1 MANSSSA
8 ETLIY
13 AIGAFFTLCLFTYI
27 FSGSSGRYTLVAS
40 RFESRKSELMTLNNT
55 DYFQSYPSVDAF
67 SLEDTDKLNSL
78 QGSIATLPKIWGYS
92 QERGNQLFPPYF
104 YPRCSARY
112 PPEDDAWVKLN
123 YTSNTL
129 SMKCPGDFKGKYV
142 TGPIYNITFTNTREL
157 RTHWKVNYYKG
168 NPVPINS
175 TTDWVIGS
183 CNPDNAKFELHQ
195 HMPRFSP
202 YVYGRTRYRME
213 TLQNTTGTVRK
224 PLIIAMFTL
233 DSFSRR
239 HFFRKLPG
247 TVGLLNHLEKGE
259 RWKVFDFKVHNV
271 IGTDTAENQ
280 ARVFGESFE
289 GYKNENITTD
299 LLEKDAIWYKLKKK
313 GFATLLGF
321 DPCAFK
327 IVKVLGRRPRADHV
341 SNTFFCANAR
351 FGGYTSN
358 KRVTHIQRCIGPHMS
373 HYYLMNYTLTFSQY
387 YRGLN
392 QWAYNHF
399 GAAHEKTGQH
409 ASTIDEDLVWY
420 IQEYIQKFSQ
430 THDIVFYIM
439 ADHGMRYGNFESDT
453 WAIQEHRLPAFFLL
467 TKRSFLR
474 KIPGSYDTLRHNT
487 ERLITKP
494 DIRRSIQFLM
504 DYQYNLEMK
513 PSEDNFVNI
522 FTEKVPDSR
531 RCEDVDIPPW
541 YCSAYEFN
549 TIPNYVFDSS
559 NPAHYSMNST
569 EKDLST
575 LLTLLADE
583 TIQSLNSKVYSVKL
597 YHKGN
602 LCVKMTLNRIELA
615 IWNRISDDKLL
626 VKILLSIEESPEARL
641 DSWILISTHYDMTV
655 PPMEEENFDPFP
667 VTFEGRKLFG
677 KVRNI

>member
-8 ETLIY
+8 ETLFY
-13 AIGAFFTLCLFTYI
+13 AIGAFFTICVFTYI
-27 FSGSSGRYTLVAS
+27 FSGSSDHYTLVAT
-40 RFESRKSELMTLNNT
+40 RFESRKSELITLNNT
-55 DYFQSYPSVDAF
+55 EYFEVYPSVDTF
-67 SLEDTDKLNSL
+67 SLEDTDRLNSL
-78 QGSIATLPKIWGYS
+78 QGSVATVPKIWGYS

-104 YPRCSARY
+104 YPRCSDRY
-112 PPEDDAWVKLN
+112 PPEDNAWVKLN

-129 SMKCPGDFKGKYV
+129 SMQCPGDFKGKYV
-142 TGPIYNITFTNTREL
+142 TGPIYNITFTNSKEL
-157 RTHWKVNYYKG
+157 KNHWKVNYYKG

-183 CNPDNAKFELHQ
+183 CHADYSKFELHQ
-195 HMPRFSP
+195 HVPRFNP

-213 TLQNTTGTVRK
+213 ALQNTTGTVRK

-280 ARVFGESFE
+280 ARVFGESFN

-299 LLEKDAIWYKLKKK
+299 LLGKDAIWYKLKKK

-327 IVKVLGRRPRADHV
+327 IVKVLGRRPRADYV

-358 KRVTHIQRCIGPHMS
+358 KKVTHIQRCIGPHMS
-373 HYYLMNYTLTFSQY
+373 HYHLMNYTLSFTQY

-392 QWAYNHF
+392 QWVYNHY

-420 IQEYIQKFSQ
+420 IQEYIQKFGQS
-430 THDIVFYIM
+430 HDIVFYIM
-439 ADHGMRYGNFESDT
+439 ADHGMRYGDFESDT
-453 WAIQEHRLPAFFLL
+453 WAIQEHRLPAFFML
-467 TKRSFLR
+467 TKRSLLR

-504 DYQYNLEMK
+504 NYQYNLEMK
-513 PSEDNFVNI
+513 PSDDNFVNI

-531 RCEDVDIPPW
+531 RCEDVEIPPW
-541 YCSAYEFN
+541 YCSGYEFN
-549 TIPNYVFDSS
+549 TVPNYVFNSS
-559 NPAHYSMNST
+559 NPAHYSMNSA
-569 EKDLST
+569 EKDLSS

-583 TIQSLNSKVYSVKL
+583 TIQSLNSKVYSVKI
-597 YHKGN
+597 YPKGN
-602 LCVKMTLNRIELA
+602 LCMKMTLNRVELA
-615 IWNRISDDKLL
+615 IWNRILDDKLL
-626 VKILLSIEESPEARL
+626 IKILLSIEENPEVRL

-655 PPMEEENFDPFP
+655 PPMEVENFDPFP

-677 KVRNI
+677 KVRYI